1 MIEKSIENL
10 TLEELS
16 NPHFIESIFMG
27 YQDEKEREEVLN
39 EVLDVAKTFK
49 VTSKIK
55 KEIEKCERGLKSN
68 IIVEDNDIFGLL
80 ELNRSGQVIETMN
93 NYLLIFNNDP
103 NIKNLFIHDVF
114 SDKILK
120 MTTSG
125 LTTWSDIDDSVLRVY
140 LETNYGLYNQSK
152 YYDAFNKV
160 LSERAFHPIKSI
172 IESGQ
177 WDGTP
182 RIDRFLT
189 DILNCP
195 NDDYHREVS
204 RMIFYGGISRLY
216 NPGCK
221 FDYMPILIGKQ
232 GCGKSSIIKWLAL
245 GEQYFTEINTIEGK
259 EALEQLQGSW
269 ICEFAELLAMVRTKD
284 VEAMKGFISRTTD
297 KYRQAYGRRLSEF
310 PRQCL
315 FIGTTNDYTFLVDK
329 TGNRRYLPVIIE
341 LENGDLFK
349 REKYVKDYI
358 LQCWREALTLFNNH
372 KTYLTIGYEYM
383 HLVEEAQ
390 SNVLE
395 DDPKIGLIEEYLS
408 QKKPGEKVCGLEIFT
423 KCLNDL
429 KKNYTMGAA
438 KEISRYMAY
447 HKDWNRCNSTAR
459 FETYGVQ
466 KYWVKVGGE
475 QRVTKQTSDNW
486 SDLD

>member
-10 TLEELS
+10 TLEELT

-27 YQDEKEREEVLN
+27 YQDEKERENVLN
-39 EVLDVAKTFK
+39 EVLEVAKTFK

-68 IIVEDNDIFGLL
+68 IIAEDNNIFGLL
-80 ELNRSGQVIETMN
+80 ELNRSGQAIETMN

-103 NIKNLFIHDVF
+103 NIKNLFIHDIF

-120 MTTSG
+120 ITPNG
-125 LTTWSDIDDSVLRVY
+125 LVNWSDMDDSVLRVY

-160 LSERAFHPIKSI
+160 LSERAFHPIKNI

-177 WDGTP
+177 WDGVS
-182 RIDRFLT
+182 RIDNFLH
-189 DILNCP
+189 DILECP
-195 NDDYHREVS
+195 QDDYHREVS
-204 RMIFYGGISRLY
+204 RMIFYGGINRLY

-221 FDYMPILIGKQ
+221 FDYMPILIGPQ

-310 PRQCL
+310 PRQCI

-329 TGNRRYLPVIIE
+329 TGNRRYLPIMVE
-341 LENGDLFK
+341 LANGDLFK
-349 REKYVKDYI
+349 REQYVKDYI
-358 LQCWREALTLFNNH
+358 LQCWREALILFNKH
-372 KTYLTIGYEYM
+372 ETYLTISYKYM
-383 HLVEEAQ
+383 DLVEEAQ
-390 SNVLE
+390 SSVLE
-395 DDPKIGLIEEYLS
+395 DDPKTGLIEEYLS
-408 QKKPGEKVCGLEIFT
+408 CKKVGDKVCGLEIFT

-447 HKDWNRCNSTAR
+447 HKDWKRYNSTAR
-459 FETYGVQ
+459 FETYGIQ
-466 KYWVKVGGE
+466 KYWEKIDPNN
-475 QRVTKQTSDNW
+475 KW

>member
-16 NPHFIESIFMG
+16 NPHFIESVFIA
-27 YQDEKEREEVLN
+27 YPDKEDREKVLN
-39 EVLDVAKTFK
+39 EVLEVAKNFK

-68 IIVEDNDIFGLL
+68 VIVEDNEVFGLL
-80 ELNRSGQVIETMN
+80 ELNRSGQAIETMN

-120 MTTSG
+120 ITASG
-125 LTTWSDIDDSVLRVY
+125 FTNWSDIDDSILRVY
-140 LETNYGLYNQSK
+140 LETNYGLCNQSK
-152 YYDAFNKV
+152 YYDAFNKI
-160 LSERAFHPIKSI
+160 LSERPFHPIKNI
-172 IESGQ
+172 IEREQ

-195 NDDYHREVS
+195 DDDYHREVS

-221 FDYMPILIGKQ
+221 FDYMPILVSKQ
-232 GCGKSSIIKWLAL
+232 GTGKSSLIKWLAL
-245 GEQYFTEINTIEGK
+245 SENYFTEINTIEGK
-259 EALEQLQGSW
+259 EALEQLQGAW

-310 PRQCL
+310 PRQCI

-329 TGNRRYLPVIIE
+329 TGNRRYLPVILE
-341 LENGDLFK
+341 LENGYLFK
-349 REKYVKDYI
+349 HEKYVKEYI
-358 LQCWREALTLFNNH
+358 LQCWREALVLFNEH
-372 KTYLTIGYEYM
+372 KTYLTIPFKYM
-383 HLVEEAQ
+383 NLVEEAQ
-390 SNVLE
+390 SSVLE
-395 DDPKIGLIEEYLS
+395 DDPKIGLVEEYLS
-408 QKKPGEKVCGLEIFT
+408 HKEPGDKVCGLEIFT

-447 HKDWNRCNSTAR
+447 HKDWKRCNSVTR
-459 FETYGVQ
+459 FENYGVQ
-466 KYWVKVGGE
+466 KYWVKVNNEE
-475 QRVTKQTSDNW
+475 QETKQTNDKW
-486 SDLD
+486 GDLD